1 MNTDGSINKADKV
14 GDLTNI
20 PLEFGSEWLYTDGR
34 GSEMKNYL
42 YKRRLLDAIDLDD
55 KDALWLSAYEQP
67 RTFIQSINS
76 NTGAITTDAMLDE
89 EVTTLRNQVWMDFVD
104 FKDKLEDDHSYY
116 TAAEQYKIE
125 AGLNER
131 ERNYLDLVIDI
142 AEIDYIGESKDI
154 DASSHSHDGE
164 AYQTHYMGTRG
175 VGYGNVAAQVASP
188 IMPFV
193 SLNSKVTHVDQENGQ
208 NIVVKYLENGETKQA
223 TTRAILVTVSLGVLK
238 AGTINFTP
246 NLPQGKQEAIDGMG
260 FGSMNKIVL
269 QWYNETDLVW
279 PKDKLWFNLITPAES
294 MSRRWTT
301 WYNPYKYKTKPILIG
316 WCGGDEA
323 KHMET
328 QTDEE
333 VLNDAMTNLRHMFPT
348 IKSPDRI
355 LISRWGK
362 EEHIRGT
369 YSFGV
374 VNRSFTRDMK
384 TLGERHENVWFAG
397 EATSGRSWQGTTVGA
412 WLTGE
417 QKARDIIA
425 HLQL

>member
-1 MNTDGSINKADKV
+1 
-14 GDLTNI
+14 
-20 PLEFGSEWLYTDGR
+20 
-34 GSEMKNYL
+34 
-42 YKRRLLDAIDLDD
+42 
-55 KDALWLSAYEQP
+55 
-67 RTFIQSINS
+67 
-76 NTGAITTDAMLDE
+76 
-89 EVTTLRNQVWMDFVD
+89 
-104 FKDKLEDDHSYY
+104 
-116 TAAEQYKIE
+116 
-125 AGLNER
+125 
-131 ERNYLDLVIDI
+131 
-142 AEIDYIGESKDI
+142 
-154 DASSHSHDGE
+154 
-164 AYQTHYMGTRG
+164 
-175 VGYGNVAAQVASP
+175 
-188 IMPFV
+188 
-193 SLNSKVTHVDQENGQ
+193 
-208 NIVVKYLENGETKQA
+208 
-223 TTRAILVTVSLGVLK
+223 
-238 AGTINFTP
+238 
-246 NLPQGKQEAIDGMG
+246 MG

-279 PKDKLWFNLITPAES
+279 PKDKLWFNLITPTES
-294 MSRRWTT
+294 LSKWAT

-316 WCGGDEA
+316 WSGGDEA
-323 KHMET
+323 KYMET

-417 QKARDIIA
+417 QKAREIIA